1 MNNTNN
7 TSLKTLATVYVRCDV
22 VCEQISLLDIATDHD
37 LDMHLAFL
45 DNGDTALRQILALPV
60 TSPEDAAVIADLIAH
75 MYKSAAEI
83 GDFPIYDMAV
93 ALLDKLIS
101 ATPASREHTVDELQ

>member
-7 TSLKTLATVYVRCDV
+7 TSLKTLANVYVRCDV
-22 VCEQISLLDIATDHD
+22 VCEQISLQNTATDHD
-37 LDMHLAFL
+37 LDMQLTCL
-45 DNGDTALRQILALPV
+45 DSGDAALQQILALPV

-83 GDFPIYDMAV
+83 DDFPIYDIAV